1 MPKAI
6 PRLYDSFKSE
16 HYGITVTI
24 DKHKRTIKGT
34 VTIIGL
40 VTKRPSNRITL
51 HQKNIKILSA
61 KVIKQDKKG
70 EIELEVDRINNHQKA
85 NEARLHT
92 KEKVFPGK
100 YRLEVEFESIISD
113 TEMLGVY
120 ESTIHDGKK
129 EAIIV
134 ATQFESHHA
143 RKFIPCIDEP
153 SAKAT
158 FQLTITTDKSDVV
171 LSNTNETKV
180 SEKGT
185 KKTVVFDKTPKM
197 SPYLLAFVIGDL
209 HSIEAKAKC
218 GTVIRSWASTTRPKK
233 LLQYSVDE
241 AVKVLNFFSD
251 YFQTPYPL
259 EKLDLVALPDFDAGA
274 MENWGLTTYREIVLL
289 ADPDNRSI
297 STEQY
302 VSLVVAH
309 ELSHQWFGDLVTMAW
324 WDDLWLNE
332 SFASF
337 MEHLALDAIHP
348 DWQQWEFYTSSDVLS
363 TTSRDI
369 YRDIQPIIVDV
380 TDPEMIDSL
389 FDPGIVY
396 AKGGRL
402 LKMLHDYIGDKAF
415 RDGLKLYFDKF
426 AYQNTTRD
434 DLWECFHITSGKK
447 VAELMDP
454 WLTQA
459 GMPILSV
466 SQDGNKTKLQQSRYL
481 IDNHSDDKT
490 VWPIPLLTNKPGD
503 LEIFSQEIGEVEA
516 SESTIFN
523 PEGSGHYFVN
533 YSDKP
538 HFDAVAKS
546 LESDT
551 ISPSGQINVLNDVY
565 MLSKIDKSSLVDAL
579 KLVIANKEETRDAV
593 WSQMLRIIN
602 TCSVLTHDDKTIEKQ
617 LKNLKQTLAT
627 PHFANLGWD
636 EKSDDSPNEKQLR
649 RTILAMMISAD
660 NKAVLDEAD
669 KRYKQAKSIDDIP
682 AETRGLILSVQVREN
697 GEPFALGLLKEY
709 KHATPEVQ
717 MDITS
722 ALSSTRD
729 KKVAKTII
737 DIALSDD
744 FVKPQDIHRWI
755 ALFVRNLHVN
765 KIMWD
770 FAFKN
775 WDWIVKKIG
784 ASKSFD
790 YVPLYFSSGISTNSG
805 REKFEKLFGPH
816 AENKMLEQNI
826 KISRVDIESK
836 IAWRARDE
844 QKIKDF
850 LKIQ

>member
-1 MPKAI
+1 MPKSI
-6 PRLYDSFKSE
+6 PRLHESFQPE
-16 HYGITVTI
+16 HYNIQIDV
-24 DKHKRTIKGT
+24 DKHKRSIIGT
-34 VTIIGL
+34 VVIEGR

-61 KVIKQDKKG
+61 KVIKHDKDG
-70 EIELEVDRINNHQKA
+70 ESELEVDRINNHIRA
-85 NEARLHT
+85 NEVRLHT
-92 KEKVFPGK
+92 KDKVFPGK
-100 YRLEVEFESIISD
+100 YRLEIEFKSIISNS
-113 TEMLGVY
+113 EMLGVY

-129 EAIIV
+129 DAIIV

-171 LSNTNETKV
+171 LSNTNEAKL

-185 KKTVVFDKTPKM
+185 KKTVMFDKTPKM
-197 SPYLLAFVIGDL
+197 SAYLLAFVIGEL

-241 AVKVLNFFSD
+241 AVKVLDFFSD

-402 LKMLHDYIGDKAF
+402 LKMLHDYIGDKGF

-481 IDNHSDDKT
+481 IDNYSDDKT
-490 VWPIPLLTNKPGD
+490 VWPIPLLTNRPGD
-503 LEIFSQEIGEVEA
+503 LEVFSQEFGEVEA

-523 PEGSGHYFVN
+523 PEGSGHFFVN
-533 YSDKP
+533 YLDKP
-538 HFDAVAKS
+538 HFNAVARA
-546 LESDT
+546 LEIDT
-551 ISPSGQINVLNDVY
+551 ISSSGQINILNDVY
-565 MLSKIDKSSLVDAL
+565 MLSKIDRSSLVDAL
-579 KLVIANKEETRDAV
+579 KLVIANKSEKRDAV

-602 TCSVLTHDDKTIEKQ
+602 MCFVLTSGDKAVEKS
-617 LKNLKQTLAT
+617 LKNLKQTLAS
-627 PHFANLGWD
+627 PHFKSLGWD
-636 EKSDDSPNEKQLR
+636 DKPNDTPNDKQLR
-649 RTILAMMISAD
+649 RTILAMMMSAD
-660 NKAVLDEAD
+660 NKDVINEALD
-669 KRYKQAKSIDDIP
+669 RYGKVKAIEDLP
-682 AETRGLILSVQVREN
+682 AETRGLILSAVVRER
-697 GEPFALGLLKEY
+697 GVPFALELLKLY
-709 KHATPEVQ
+709 KKATPEVQ
-717 MDITS
+717 LDITS

-729 KKVAKTII
+729 KDVAKSII
-737 DIALSDD
+737 NRALTDD
-744 FVKPQDIHRWI
+744 FVKPQDIPRWI
-755 ALFVRNLHVN
+755 ALFVRNLHVSDE
-765 KIMWD
+765 MWH
-770 FAFKN
+770 FAVNN
-775 WDWIVKKIG
+775 WDWIVEKIG
-784 ASKSFD
+784 QSKSFD
-790 YVPLYFSSGISTNSG
+790 FIPIYFSSNISTDTQ
-805 REKFEKLFGPH
+805 RERFEDLFGPH
-816 AENKMLEQNI
+816 AENKILERNI
-826 KISRVDIESK
+826 KISRVDIDSK
-836 IAWRARDE
+836 IAWRERDE
-844 QKIKDF
+844 QKIRDF
-850 LKIQ
+850 LKSL